1 MKKNQFEYH
10 RIFTMLYINY
20 SLKVMAKL
28 LTYTKNQGPYY
39 TFQRIILY
47 TLISVETSL
56 SKLLP
61 NKIFHELR
69 HVYQIIDK
77 NSKKNI
83 S

>member
-10 RIFTMLYINY
+10 RIFTTLYINY

-28 LTYTKNQGPYY
+28 LTYTKNQGSYY

-61 NKIFHELR
+61 NKIFNELR